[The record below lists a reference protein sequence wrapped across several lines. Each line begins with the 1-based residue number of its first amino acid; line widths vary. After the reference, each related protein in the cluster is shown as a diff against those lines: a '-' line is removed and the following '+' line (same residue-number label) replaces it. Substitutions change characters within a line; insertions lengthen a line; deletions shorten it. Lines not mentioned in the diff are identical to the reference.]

1 MLKLHHMVEDKIHAR
16 STGPYTAV
24 TQQPLGGKAQNGGQR
39 FGEMEVWALEAYG
52 AATAL
57 QEMLTI
63 KSDDVYGRAKA
74 YESIIKR
81 EPIEG
86 PKLPEGFN
94 VLVKEFQGLGLKV
107 ELLDH
112 GTSSDAGEVIEKTS
126 RAIEKERDDR
136 LIYAQHGIQSTEEE
150 TMVDLDDEESAEML
164 DDEGIEITE
173 GEDELDR
180 EPDAAELDASDD
192 EDDSLDLGEEF

>member
-1 MLKLHHMVEDKIHAR
+1 M
-16 STGPYTAV
+16 

-94 VLVKEFQGLGLKV
+94 VLVKEFQGLALKV
-107 ELLDH
+107 DLLDH
-112 GTSSDAGEVIEKTS
+112 GNSTDAGEVIEKTT
-126 RAIEKERDDR
+126 REIEHAHDDR
-136 LIYAQHGIQSTEEE
+136 F
-150 TMVDLDDEESAEML
+150 ML
-164 DDEGIEITE
+164 DMAPVLNKRKLWST
-173 GEDELDR
+173 
-180 EPDAAELDASDD
+180 
-192 EDDSLDLGEEF
+192 